1 VNTTGVQTQEKA
13 AARSDTGRT
22 VFAVLVAIGF
32 SHFLNDMVQSLL
44 PATYPLLKESFRLSF
59 AQIGLIT
66 LTYQLAAS
74 LLQPLVG
81 WYTDLRPQPYSLATG
96 MAFTLTGLVGLS
108 YAPSFSLLLLSAA
121 LVGVGSSVFHP
132 ESARVARMAS
142 GGQHGLA
149 QSVFQ
154 VGGNFGSSLGP
165 LLAAFII
172 LPRGRRSISWFS
184 SVALLAIVVLTGIG
198 GWYKRRVALP
208 AGSRKQAPKI
218 VSVLPP
224 RKATAVVAVLLA
236 LIFSKFF
243 YLSSI
248 SSYFMFY
255 LMITF
260 KVSPRSAQLYLF
272 AFLAA
277 VTVGAMAGGP
287 IGDRVGRKRVIWFS
301 ILGVFPFTFA
311 LPYAS
316 LAWTGVLIVI
326 IGLVLA
332 SAFPAIIVYAQ
343 ELLPGRVGM
352 VSGVFYG
359 LAFGLGGLGAAL
371 LGKLADV
378 TSIGY
383 VYRVCSFLPAIGL
396 LTAFLPNLE
405 PGVPGHFSR
414 VRKAEGA

>member
-1 VNTTGVQTQEKA
+1 VNTIRAEAHTDA
-13 AARSDTGRT
+13 SRT
-22 VFAVLVAIGF
+22 VFTILVAIGF

-44 PATYPLLKESFRLSF
+44 PATYPLLKDSFRLSF

-81 WYTDLRPQPYSLATG
+81 WYTDLRPQPYSLALG
-96 MAFTLTGLVGLS
+96 MAFSLAGLVGLS
-108 YAPSFSLLLLSAA
+108 CAPSFPTLLLSAA

-154 VGGNFGSSLGP
+154 VGGNFGGALGP

-172 LPRGRRSISWFS
+172 LPRGRGSIAWFS
-184 SVALLAIVVLTGIG
+184 SVALLAIVVLTAIG
-198 GWYKRRVALP
+198 GWYKRRVTLP
-208 AGSRKQAPKI
+208 AKSHQRAPKI
-218 VSVLPP
+218 EAVLSP
-224 RKATAVVAVLLA
+224 RKTTAAIAVLLA

-248 SSYFMFY
+248 GSYLMFY
-255 LMITF
+255 LMMTF
-260 KVSPRSAQLYLF
+260 RVSPRNAQFYLF
-272 AFLAA
+272 AFMAA

-287 IGDRVGRKRVIWFS
+287 IGDRLGRKRVIWFS

-311 LPYAS
+311 LPHVN
-316 LAWTGVLIVI
+316 LFWTGVLIVI

-352 VSGVFYG
+352 ISGVFYG
-359 LAFGLGGLGAAL
+359 FAFGLGGLGAAL
-371 LGKLADV
+371 LGKLADT
-378 TSIGY
+378 TSIGF

-396 LTAFLPNLE
+396 LTGFLPDLE
-405 PGVPGHFSR
+405 PDAVARRSR
-414 VRKAEGA
+414 AAEPVLEA